1 MTMTTQTSK
10 RFRLRSAA
18 LVAAAVAAASACS
31 YNESKGDLAVHVT
44 NLPGTA
50 SQAAVVV
57 TTSNGDPAKTYCPLF
72 AVQSGTVDLAI
83 PAPSAGTYTVTVQV
97 SAFDADQNF
106 VAVGQG
112 TTPAVTLPAAGAP
125 VELTVPV
132 AASADGGVAA
142 ARCGGDAGS

>member
-10 RFRLRSAA
+10 TRSA
-18 LVAAAVAAASACS
+18 LVAAALAAASACS
-31 YNESKGDLAVHVT
+31 YNETKGDLAVHVT
-44 NLPGTA
+44 NLPATA

-72 AVQSGTVDLAI
+72 AVQSGTAELAI

-97 SAFDADQNF
+97 SAFDADQTF
-106 VAVGQG
+106 VAGGQR
-112 TTPAVTLPAAGAP
+112 TTPAVTLPAAGDP

-132 AASADGGVAA
+132 VANVDGGVPA
-142 ARCGGDAGS
+142 ARCATDAGT